1 MKLFKTTTLACLFLS
16 SCLHAQGSLIPYTSE
31 QNATGEVK
39 KIYQEVKAGFGM
51 IPAPIMQHSVSPA
64 LLENHWD
71 YFKATGQNK
80 NFSPKFLAIMRMT
93 IATSGAFQHCDY
105 CVDGNAMMLK
115 QMFKMSDKEL
125 KAIQS
130 DPSKANFDK
139 KNSVMLSFLL
149 QATKDSKSLTKKEFD
164 ELRILGWNDKDIFEG
179 LKMATQIVAA
189 IYMVNTLKIPSDFGE
204 VK

>member
-1 MKLFKTTTLACLFLS
+1 MKLFKTTTLACLLFS
-16 SCLHAQGSLIPYTSE
+16 SFLHAQGSLIPYTSE
-31 QNATGEVK
+31 ANAKGDVK
-39 KIYQEVKAGFGM
+39 KIYAEVKAGFGM

-71 YFKATGQNK
+71 YFKATGQNR

-93 IATSGAFQHCDY
+93 IASSGTFQHCNY

-115 QMFKMSDKEL
+115 QMFNMTDKEL
-125 KAIQS
+125 KAIQE

-149 QATKDSKSLTKKEFD
+149 KATSDPKSLTKKSFD
-164 ELRILGWNDKDIFEG
+164 ELRMLGWNDKDIFEG
-179 LKMATQIVAA
+179 LKMATQMVAA
-189 IYMVNTLKIPSDFGE
+189 IYMVNSLKIPSDFGE
-204 VK
+204 AK